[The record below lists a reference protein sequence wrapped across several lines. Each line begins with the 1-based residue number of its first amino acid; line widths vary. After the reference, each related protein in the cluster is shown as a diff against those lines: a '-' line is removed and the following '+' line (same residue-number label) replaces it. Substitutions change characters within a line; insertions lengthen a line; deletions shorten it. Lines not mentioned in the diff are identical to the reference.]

1 MGFGGDDVIG
11 GGWRR
16 EARAAAD
23 YHCHFIFIIALV
35 VSKRIKRWLLMFLL
49 AFYVSLN
56 PLGVGSMPK
65 KRRWCCCQIAIVFFF
80 SFFKPTIN
88 AASVETQLIFQGEK
102 TKFLF
107 SNSNSII

>member
-49 AFYVSLN
+49 AFYVSL
-56 PLGVGSMPK
+56 
-65 KRRWCCCQIAIVFFF
+65 
-80 SFFKPTIN
+80 
-88 AASVETQLIFQGEK
+88 
-102 TKFLF
+102 
-107 SNSNSII
+107 

>member
-1 MGFGGDDVIG
+1 VHYSHNSRSSKTKNSRERERALTSWKMGFGGDDVIG

-56 PLGVGSMPK
+56 PLGVGSM
-65 KRRWCCCQIAIVFFF
+65 R
-80 SFFKPTIN
+80 
-88 AASVETQLIFQGEK
+88 
-102 TKFLF
+102 
-107 SNSNSII
+107 